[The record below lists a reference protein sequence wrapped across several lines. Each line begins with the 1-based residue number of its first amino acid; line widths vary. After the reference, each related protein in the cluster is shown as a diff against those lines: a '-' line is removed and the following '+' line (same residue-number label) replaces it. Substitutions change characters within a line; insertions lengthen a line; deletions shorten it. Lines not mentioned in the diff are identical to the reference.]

1 MSKRKLVITA
11 ITQMGLSQAEAAR
24 RYEVPEPTISR
35 WMARY
40 RAEGPAAFEPRSRR
54 PKSNPAATPPAVIE
68 AILAE
73 RDRLTVSGH
82 DAGPETIS
90 WHLQQTRTAAP
101 SRATIARILSRAGRV
116 RPEPKKKPKAAYRRF
131 EAEQPNQCWQSDF
144 THYLLA
150 TGVDVE
156 IITWLDDHSR
166 MALHVSAHHAVTG
179 RVVLDTFRATIDE
192 YGCPAS
198 TLTDNGMVYTVR
210 HSSTGVRGGKNAFE
224 RALADLGITQKNGRG
239 NHPQTQGKVERF
251 QLTLK
256 KWLRAQPEQ
265 PATITDLQALLD
277 QFRHEYNHERPH
289 RSLARR
295 TPAAAYAAR
304 PVARPSSE
312 PADRTHNRVRTDK
325 VNEGTVTLRHGGRL
339 HHIGLG
345 RAWNGTPVLLL
356 IQDLEITAIHA
367 ETGELIRELTLDPT
381 KDYQPQKRQDP
392 NPQ

>member
-54 PKSNPAATPPAVIE
+54 PKSNPAA
-68 AILAE
+68 
-73 RDRLTVSGH
+73 
-82 DAGPETIS
+82 
-90 WHLQQTRTAAP
+90 
-101 SRATIARILSRAGRV
+101 
-116 RPEPKKKPKAAYRRF
+116 
-131 EAEQPNQCWQSDF
+131 
-144 THYLLA
+144 
-150 TGVDVE
+150 
-156 IITWLDDHSR
+156 
-166 MALHVSAHHAVTG
+166 
-179 RVVLDTFRATIDE
+179 
-192 YGCPAS
+192 
-198 TLTDNGMVYTVR
+198 
-210 HSSTGVRGGKNAFE
+210 
-224 RALADLGITQKNGRG
+224 KNGRG

-381 KDYQPQKRQDP
+381 KEYQPQKRQDP